1 MQIHLQPSRTAAGE
15 TEFYKMQFSVVEGQ
29 VLSPHSPLKAV
40 VFVGLR
46 ELCVLCEGDVRA
58 VNLFASEAADPL
70 THRSLTDTL
79 TPEGETAAGW
89 GGTLSENQALL
100 SFYL

>member
-1 MQIHLQPSRTAAGE
+1 
-15 TEFYKMQFSVVEGQ
+15 MQFSVVEGQ

-46 ELCVLCEGDVRA
+46 ELCALCEGDVSA